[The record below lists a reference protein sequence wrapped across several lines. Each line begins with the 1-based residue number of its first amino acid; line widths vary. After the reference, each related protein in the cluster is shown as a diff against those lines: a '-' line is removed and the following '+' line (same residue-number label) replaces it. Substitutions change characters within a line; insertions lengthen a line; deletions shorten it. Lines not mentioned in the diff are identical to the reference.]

1 MDHIVLNVRDVE
13 RALTWY
19 TEKLGLEVV
28 RVEEWRARTVPFPSV
43 RLNSSTIIDFFSTS
57 KLPDDASNAPTNL
70 NHFCVVVDPTILS
83 ELIVSGHFTAEEI
96 VQPPC
101 KRFGARGDGTSL
113 YVRDPD
119 GNEVEVRYYPW
130 NPDDAVQKVHI

>member
-1 MDHIVLNVRDVE
+1 EL
-13 RALTWY
+13 
-19 TEKLGLEVV
+19 
-28 RVEEWRARTVPFPSV
+28 RARTVPFPSV
-43 RLNSSTIIDFFSTS
+43 RLNSSTIINFFPTS
-57 KLPDDASNAPTNL
+57 KLPDDTSNAPTNL
-70 NHFCVVVDPTILS
+70 NHFCVVVDLTIPS
-83 ELIVSGHFTAEEI
+83 ELIVSGHFTVEEI

-130 NPDDAVQKVHI
+130 NPDDTVQKVQF